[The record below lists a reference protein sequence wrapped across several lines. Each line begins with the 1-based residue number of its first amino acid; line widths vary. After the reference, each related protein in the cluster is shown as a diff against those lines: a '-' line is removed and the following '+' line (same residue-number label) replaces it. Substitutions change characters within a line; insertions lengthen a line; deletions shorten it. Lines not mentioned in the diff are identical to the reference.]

1 MMESNSA
8 LKKAGVK
15 LKAQSL
21 VWMMAE
27 QMRRASMMESNSALT
42 KAGVKSKERNL
53 ALAKAEMNLKAQN

>member
-1 MMESNSA
+1 M
-8 LKKAGVK
+8 KAGVK

-42 KAGVKSKERNL
+42 KAGVK
-53 ALAKAEMNLKAQN
+53 AWMKAEQMRKASN